1 MIFLILVVRK
11 HSIKV
16 HAISDVARNTVR
28 GATKLRNEIYV
39 LCPLFSSPV
48 IYVFED
54 QSPSSY
60 QRNIEI
66 RDIKFAFDIGSSE
79 KDNCLYVSDT
89 CENCIWKIAR
99 ETNDQ
104 HKITKWL
111 TTDYKPTTLS
121 VNSDGQLLMVKV
133 SSSILMIFGSD
144 AELLHSIQLSSDIN
158 LPRHAVETSTGNFI
172 ILHQSVKEEDK
183 REIGSRERN
192 TVRSWVISE
201 VTRDGQMIIRRFIPS
216 NETQTLKFPNYL
228 SLDSDDRVF
237 VADKMD
243 GRVILLES
251 NFKWNK
257 LIFPKKKKKTITR
270 IGSKGQEFCV
280 TTMNINN

>member
-11 HSIKV
+11 HPIKI
-16 HAISDVARNTVR
+16 HAISDVARNNVR

-39 LCPLFSSPV
+39 LCPSFSVPV

-54 QSPSSY
+54 QSPFSY

-99 ETNDQ
+99 ETDDQ

-158 LPRHAVETSTGNFI
+158 LPRHALETSTGNFI
-172 ILHQSVKEEDK
+172 ILHQSVKGEDRK
-183 REIGSRERN
+183 EIGSGER
-192 TVRSWVISE
+192 TAVMSGVIRE
-201 VTRDGQMIIRRFIPS
+201 VTDGQMIIRRFIP
-216 NETQTLKFPNYL
+216 
-228 SLDSDDRVF
+228 
-237 VADKMD
+237 
-243 GRVILLES
+243 
-251 NFKWNK
+251 
-257 LIFPKKKKKTITR
+257 
-270 IGSKGQEFCV
+270 
-280 TTMNINN
+280 